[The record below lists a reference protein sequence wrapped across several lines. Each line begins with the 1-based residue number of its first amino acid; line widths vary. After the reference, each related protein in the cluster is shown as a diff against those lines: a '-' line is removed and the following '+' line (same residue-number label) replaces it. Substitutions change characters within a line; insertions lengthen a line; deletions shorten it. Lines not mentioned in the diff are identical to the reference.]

1 MKTIR
6 TNLIVAA
13 ALFMSVAAVAQIQT
27 PAVKPA
33 APAPTKEMTA
43 QHAAI
48 KTAREQMRQHRT
60 TFIANRKAAKAACQT
75 AGAACDA
82 AKAKLEA
89 DKKILKADQDSLR
102 QSFESLRAT
111 QQAAR
116 PAQSKKAPV
125 TAPVT
130 TGK

>member
-1 MKTIR
+1 MK

-13 ALFMSVAAVAQIQT
+13 ALLMSVAAMAQTQT

-33 APAPTKEMTA
+33 APTQAMTA

-48 KTAREQMRQHRT
+48 KTAREQMRLHRS
-60 TFIANRKAAKAACQT
+60 TFIADRKAAKAACQT

-89 DKKILKADQDSLR
+89 DKKTMKADQDSLR
-102 QSFESLRAT
+102 QSFEALRAT
-111 QQAAR
+111 QQAAHPVQSTK
-116 PAQSKKAPV
+116 PAAAQTPA
-125 TAPVT
+125 A